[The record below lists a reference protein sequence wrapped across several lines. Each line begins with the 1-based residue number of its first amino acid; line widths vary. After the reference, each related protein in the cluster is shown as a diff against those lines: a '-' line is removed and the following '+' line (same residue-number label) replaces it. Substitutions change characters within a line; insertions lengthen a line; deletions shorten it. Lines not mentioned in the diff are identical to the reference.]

1 MEKVEHFKNELEYI
15 KDPKIREFTERAI
28 EDMPDYFFEAT
39 SSSSGKYHPSYALGK
54 GGLLRHTRAAV
65 RIAVELFRMEMFNY
79 FEEEGKD
86 LIISSLILHDGRKF
100 GNTEGMH
107 TLAEHPIIQAFS
119 MENNTEINNILPKDQ
134 FETIC
139 DNIKS
144 HMGAWNTAPR
154 SNKEIMPKPKGKMQ
168 NFVHLVDYIAS
179 RRCLEMNFDTE
190 IRREEN

>member
-1 MEKVEHFKNELEYI
+1 MGKVEHFKNELEYI
-15 KDPKIREFTERAI
+15 KDLKIREFTEKAI

>member
-1 MEKVEHFKNELEYI
+1 
-15 KDPKIREFTERAI
+15 
-28 EDMPDYFFEAT
+28 
-39 SSSSGKYHPSYALGK
+39 
-54 GGLLRHTRAAV
+54 
-65 RIAVELFRMEMFNY
+65 MEMFNY
-79 FEEEGKD
+79 FGEEGKD
-86 LIISSLILHDGRKF
+86 LIVSSLILHDGRKF

>member
-1 MEKVEHFKNELEYI
+1 MEKIEYFKNELEYI
-15 KDPKIREFTERAI
+15 KDLKIREFTEKAI

-79 FEEEGKD
+79 FGEEGKD

-107 TLAEHPIIQAFS
+107 TLTEHPIIQAFS
-119 MENNTEINNILPKDQ
+119 MENNTEINNILPKNQ

-154 SNKEIMPKPKGKMQ
+154 SKKEVLPKPKGKMQ

-179 RRCLEMNFDTE
+179 RRCLEMNFDIE
-190 IRREEN
+190 IKREEE